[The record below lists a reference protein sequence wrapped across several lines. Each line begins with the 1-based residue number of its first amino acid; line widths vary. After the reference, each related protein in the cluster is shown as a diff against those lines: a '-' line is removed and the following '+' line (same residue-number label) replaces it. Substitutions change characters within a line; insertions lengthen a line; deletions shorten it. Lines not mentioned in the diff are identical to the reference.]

1 MAVIRVGV
9 IGLGSMGLG
18 MAVSALKAGLAVT
31 GFDLSAERRKVLADA
46 GGQVAESLPALA
58 EGADIVVSVV
68 VNAAQTEAVL
78 FGDQGVAETMPEG
91 AVFISC
97 ATMAPKRATE
107 MAARLEA
114 GGRHYLD
121 APMSGGTTGANA
133 GALTFMASG
142 SPAAFERAEPALQAM
157 GEKIYRL
164 GDAAGRGSSMKL
176 INQLLVGV
184 HIAAAGEAMAMAAK
198 LGLDLEEVYEVI
210 SNSAGASWAFCDRVP
225 SILSGDYSPK
235 SAVSIFTKDLGIV
248 LDTARA
254 EGFPA
259 PLAGNALQAY
269 LMAEAAGMA
278 GDNDS
283 SVVRVYA
290 RLAGLDLPQS

>member
-1 MAVIRVGV
+1 MTVIRVGV

-18 MAVSALKAGLAVT
+18 MAVSALKAGLTVT
-31 GFDLSAERRKVLADA
+31 GFDLSAERRKALADA
-46 GGQVAESLPALA
+46 GGRVAESLPALA
-58 EGADIVVSVV
+58 EGADIIVSVV

-78 FGDQGVAETMPEG
+78 FGDQGVAGAMAEG
-91 AVFISC
+91 AVFVSC
-97 ATMAPKRATE
+97 ATMAPKDAAE

-133 GALTFMASG
+133 GSLTFMASG

-157 GEKIYRL
+157 GGKIYRL
-164 GDAAGRGSSMKL
+164 GDAAGKGSSMKL

-290 RLAGLDLPQS
+290 KLAGLDLPQS